1 MNREETK
8 KAIAVMQAYV
18 DGKQIEA
25 AQEGYQY
32 TLQEGCDSPLWD
44 WSSYRYRVM
53 PEPIECWLNVIDGQT
68 CSVVGTVY
76 MTKEAAE
83 ITSKMSHC
91 WTTRKFREVI
101 E

>member
-1 MNREETK
+1 
-8 KAIAVMQAYV
+8 MQAYV

-25 AQEGYQY
+25 TG
-32 TLQEGCDSPLWD
+32 QEGCDSPLWD
-44 WSSYRYRVM
+44 WSSYNYRVK
-53 PEPIECWLNVIDGQT
+53 PEPIECWVNVIDEKT
-68 CSVVGTVY
+68 CSTVY
-76 MTKEAAE
+76 MTKEDAE

>member
-25 AQEGYQY
+25 AQEGSEWRAS
-32 TLQEGCDSPLWD
+32 LPIWD
-44 WSSYRYRVM
+44 WGPNEYRVK
-53 PEPIECWLNVIDGQT
+53 PEPIECWVTIFNGHVCST
-68 CSVVGTVY
+68 CHDSEESASHITDKPNWTV
-76 MTKEAAE
+76 
-83 ITSKMSHC
+83 
-91 WTTRKFREVI
+91 RKFREVI

>member
-18 DGKQIEA
+18 DGKQIES
-25 AQEGYQY
+25 AQQNYKY

-44 WSSYRYRVM
+44 WSLYSYRVK
-53 PEPIECWLNVIDGQT
+53 PEPIECWVTIFNGHVCST
-68 CSVVGTVY
+68 CHDSEESASHITDKPNWTV
-76 MTKEAAE
+76 
-83 ITSKMSHC
+83 
-91 WTTRKFREVI
+91 RKFREVI

>member
-1 MNREETK
+1 MNRVETK

-25 AQEGYQY
+25 AQENYTS

-44 WSSYRYRVM
+44 WSSYSYRVK
-53 PEPIECWLNVIDGQT
+53 PEPIECWVNVLDGEI
-68 CSVVGTVY
+68 CSTVY
-76 MTKEAAE
+76 MTKEEADE
-83 ITSKMSHC
+83 MRPKMSDG